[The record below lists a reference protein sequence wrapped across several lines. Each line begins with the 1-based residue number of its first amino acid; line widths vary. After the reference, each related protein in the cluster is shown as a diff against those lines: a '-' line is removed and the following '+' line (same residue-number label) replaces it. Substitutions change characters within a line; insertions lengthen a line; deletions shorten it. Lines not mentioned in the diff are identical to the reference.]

1 MMKMESA
8 PMEASGSVAMDVA
21 TGISSLSKSKERDR
35 TAVAQGRA
43 QVSVAGAQAGKGL
56 PVWTSG
62 IAVNV
67 GFSSPSNASSVA
79 KVLLMPPWLVKLSGL
94 LTLVFLWHV
103 LVVVGREAWIAYGN
117 KGEKNPSDIGS
128 GPSAPIPASSVSGEQ
143 A

>member
-8 PMEASGSVAMDVA
+8 PSEAAGSMSKDFSS
-21 TGISSLSKSKERDR
+21 GISSLSASAARDK
-35 TAVAQGRA
+35 AALAQGRG
-43 QVSVAGAQAGKGL
+43 QVSVAGAQAGKGV

-79 KVLLMPPWLVKLSGL
+79 KILLMPPWLVKLSGL
-94 LTLVFLWHV
+94 LTLAFLWHV
-103 LVVVGREAWIAYGN
+103 LAVVGREAWLAYG
-117 KGEKNPSDIGS
+117 KKNGGGD
-128 GPSAPIPASSVSGEQ
+128 PASNVSDAVSGEK